1 MIKLAELVKLKKM
14 VYTES
19 ISDKHKKRLKR
30 KTPSFHEN
38 IVLPYQLP
46 PDNDSN
52 VTLRELK
59 YLAKIKP
66 NPDLVN
72 KKDDVVETFFEV
84 MDMTGVKVDKDYIK
98 QINKESVKFIF
109 ELKYKYNRPRPFQL
123 AEVYDMD
130 LNGTRLDSMKTP
142 SFPSGHAVQGYFIA
156 EVLSLKDPR
165 NSHIYRQVGE
175 DIAQSRIIGKA
186 HYPSDK
192 KYGKKVAKALF
203 KGLK

>member
-130 LNGTRLDSMKTP
+130 LNGTKLDSMKTP

-192 KYGKKVAKALF
+192 EYGKKVANALF